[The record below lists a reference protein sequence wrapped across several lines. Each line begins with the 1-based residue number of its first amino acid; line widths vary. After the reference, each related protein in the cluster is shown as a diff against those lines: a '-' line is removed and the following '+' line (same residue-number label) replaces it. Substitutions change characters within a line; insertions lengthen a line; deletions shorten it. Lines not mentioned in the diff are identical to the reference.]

1 MEGHVTDCANQIMS
15 LIGQWMSED
24 DRKALELDKGLQG
37 ILLSAVGLSK
47 AIRCQRASW
56 SVRHIDGASARD
68 SQLLY
73 DEAVMNDEEHREDD
87 KNGEELLTSR
97 PKLVEV
103 VASPSLFKC
112 GNSDGELFELES
124 CLYKSEVKCG

>member
-1 MEGHVTDCANQIMS
+1 MEGHVTDCAKDIMS
-15 LIGQWMSED
+15 LIGPWMSED
-24 DRKALELDKGLQG
+24 DCKALEMEKGLHA

-47 AIRCQRASW
+47 TIRCQRASW

-68 SQLLY
+68 CQLLY
-73 DEAVMNDEEHREDD
+73 DEAVMNDEGHREDD
-87 KNGEELLTSR
+87 RKGEEISTSG

-103 VASPSLFKC
+103 VATPGLFKR

-124 CLYKSEVKCG
+124 CMYKSEVKCG